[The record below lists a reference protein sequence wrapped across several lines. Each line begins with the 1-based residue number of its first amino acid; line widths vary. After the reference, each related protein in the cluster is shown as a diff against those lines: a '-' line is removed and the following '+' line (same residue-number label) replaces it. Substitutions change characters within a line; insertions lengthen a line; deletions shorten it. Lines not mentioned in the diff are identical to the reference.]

1 MTEARKLPPPLPPR
15 LYWFVQTQL
24 GQLAQGGV
32 PSWFHGAISRQDAEN
47 LLESQPLGS
56 FLIRVSHSHVGYT
69 LSYKAPNCCRHFMV
83 KLLDDGSVLIPGEEK
98 AHASLHALITFHQ
111 QQPMR
116 PHGELLKLPCPQKD
130 PANVDYEDLFLC
142 YNALTEEA
150 ASPAPGPSDHQE
162 PSSHP
167 VAAPKEASAKPV
179 ALHWQ
184 KERTPSAAVD
194 RAPAEAAAS
203 SCPPK
208 APLEEACQK
217 LWRNLKTLP
226 QTGKKVHQQ
235 LKSHLATMSLPSLR
249 DPGRSEVTHGS
260 ATGAGDAVPENVYT
274 EPFVATAPSS
284 PSQPQARRDRE
295 DSSKKA
301 SRSVSWSEVTPKTR
315 GWHQA
320 IARALSSQVSKSEP
334 KGLAEPQE
342 DCVPEEYRPPPPFA
356 PGYC

>member
-1 MTEARKLPPPLPPR
+1 MGT
-15 LYWFVQTQL
+15 FL
-24 GQLAQGGV
+24 G
-32 PSWFHGAISRQDAEN
+32 PGATGWN
-47 LLESQPLGS
+47 
-56 FLIRVSHSHVGYT
+56 
-69 LSYKAPNCCRHFMV
+69 
-83 KLLDDGSVLIPGEEK
+83 
-98 AHASLHALITFHQ
+98 
-111 QQPMR
+111 
-116 PHGELLKLPCPQKD
+116 
-130 PANVDYEDLFLC
+130 
-142 YNALTEEA
+142 
-150 ASPAPGPSDHQE
+150 PGPRSRGRVGVLVGRRGAGPGLTGPRFQ
-162 PSSHP
+162 
-167 VAAPKEASAKPV
+167 ASAKPV

-226 QTGKKVHQQ
+226 QTGKKVHEQ
-235 LKSHLATMSLPSLR
+235 LKLHLATVSLSSLR
-249 DPGRSEVTHGS
+249 DPERSEVTHGS
-260 ATGAGDAVPENVYT
+260 ATGADDAVPENVYT

-284 PSQPQARRDRE
+284 PSRPQARKDRG